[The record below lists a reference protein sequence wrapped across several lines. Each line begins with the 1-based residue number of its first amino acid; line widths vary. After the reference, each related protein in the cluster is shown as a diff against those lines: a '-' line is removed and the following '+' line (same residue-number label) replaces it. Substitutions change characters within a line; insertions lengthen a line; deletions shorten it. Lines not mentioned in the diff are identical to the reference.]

1 MSMLCASDPTGRAF
15 ASKIEMRLERP
26 IGVQNLE
33 NRFGAN
39 HVQDVISDLWRSLV
53 CRGASLLA
61 VTAGPI
67 SPQRNAELGRTG
79 LCFPRCLAIDHF
91 LPLGQL
97 DIR

>member
-39 HVQDVISDLWRSLV
+39 HVQDVIFIFINSDAIVRPSL
-53 CRGASLLA
+53 S
-61 VTAGPI
+61 
-67 SPQRNAELGRTG
+67 
-79 LCFPRCLAIDHF
+79 
-91 LPLGQL
+91 
-97 DIR
+97 IRI